1 MGMAATRLT
10 DDLLVEILARVPAK
24 SLARF
29 KCVSKHWLGLT
40 FDRSHR
46 RRLPQTLSG
55 FFYSSA
61 GEECFLESPVHFTSV
76 EGSRRPLVRTS
87 SAFLPSHRR
96 VDLLDCCN
104 GLLLC
109 RWYEVSA
116 RADEFRYVVCN
127 PATEKWVVLPDS
139 GQAGEAG
146 AARLGFDQA
155 SPHFHV
161 FELVEQE
168 FFSPDFPV
176 YLIGVQVYSSE
187 SGRWVH
193 NEKAW
198 DEHIRLANRQS
209 ATVFLNGHLH
219 FHTYDGESR
228 QCLAAVDTEGETW
241 TDFRAPGGLDGGHI
255 QQSQGR
261 LHYANFHQ
269 DEDARVV
276 RLVVHVLEDY
286 DSKEWILK
294 HSVETSYLSGGTHV
308 LDLNVDFHLIAVH
321 PECNLIFFTAGWDT
335 TFMCYNMDSRRVK
348 VICNLEDGKPPYL
361 PYVPLYT
368 ELPSL
373 HT

>member
-10 DDLLVEILARVPAK
+10 DDLLVEILRACPAK

-29 KCVSKHWLGLT
+29 N
-40 FDRSHR
+40 
-46 RRLPQTLSG
+46 
-55 FFYSSA
+55 SA

-139 GQAGEAG
+139 GQAGEVG

>member
-29 KCVSKHWLGLT
+29 KCVSKHWLSLT

-55 FFYSSA
+55 FFYSST
-61 GEECFLESPVHFTSV
+61 GEECFLESPVH
-76 EGSRRPLVRTS
+76 
-87 SAFLPSHRR
+87 HRR

-109 RWYEVSA
+109 RWYDVSA
-116 RADEFRYVVCN
+116 RGDEFCYVVCN
-127 PATEKWVVLPDS
+127 PATEKWVELPDS
-139 GQAGEAG
+139 GQAGEVG

-155 SPHFHV
+155 VSPHFHV
-161 FELVEQE
+161 FELVEQDY
-168 FFSPDFPV
+168 FSPDFPV

-187 SGRWVH
+187 SGRW
-193 NEKAW
+193 
-198 DEHIRLANRQS
+198 HIRLANRQS
-209 ATVFLNGHLH
+209 ATVFLNGHLN

-241 TDFRAPGGLDGGHI
+241 TDFRAPGDLDGGHI
-255 QQSQGR
+255 QRSQGR

-269 DEDARVV
+269 DEDGRVV

-308 LDLNVDFHLIAVH
+308 LGLNVDFHLIAVH
-321 PECNLIFFTAGWDT
+321 PECNLIFFSVGWDT

-348 VICNLEDGKPPYL
+348 VICHLEDGKPPYL

-368 ELPSL
+368 ELQSL